1 MDFEFERRWKSILE
15 KVEAQFGPELDI
27 EALLF
32 LVGVQEL
39 GQGKRRFKK
48 DEKLDLIHIGIC
60 TVLLPFGYYEFSHF
74 DDDRWPH
81 FDTLKK
87 LPYLKDKEQKE
98 LMRKAVL
105 GYFEEVFATPN
116 LG

>member
-1 MDFEFERRWKSILE
+1 MDFEFEQKWKTVLE
-15 KVEAQFGPELDI
+15 KIEAQFGTELDI

-74 DDDRWPH
+74 DNDRWPH
-81 FDTLKK
+81 FTVLKR
-87 LPYLKDKEQKE
+87 LPYLKDNDQKE

-105 GYFEEVFATPN
+105 GYFEEVFAIAIQE
-116 LG
+116 